1 LKHDADSSVKD
12 NDQKTALDY
21 AVEKKF
27 EAIEVLLK

>member
-1 LKHDADSSVKD
+1 LKHNADSSATD

-27 EAIEVLLK
+27 KAIEALLK